1 MKHADTSAAIAQ
13 DRTFADPIDDL
24 PLPYIELDAN
34 GIVVRA
40 NRATLALHP
49 AERGPL
55 VGKLAWDFMAAD
67 EKDPSFASFCSA
79 LESGEEPPAV
89 RRSLYD
95 STGHFRSYE
104 LHRSLVR
111 DCDGKPVGMR
121 LLCVDVTKTSKA
133 YEETHRRLVQLRSV
147 LDSIG
152 EAVIVADAMG
162 FILAMNPAAEALLH
176 GVAAEMKDTPIEQ
189 VLPILGDS
197 DGSKSNR
204 SFTQSLECAWK
215 GSAAAFDCARREFRA
230 EISASPIVDKENGST
245 TGVVFVLR
253 EQ

>member
-1 MKHADTSAAIAQ
+1 MKRADKSAAIAQ
-13 DRTFADPIDDL
+13 DRPLADPIDDL

-79 LESGEEPPAV
+79 LESDGDPPAV

-95 STGHFRSYE
+95 CSGGFRTYE
-104 LHRSLVR
+104 LHRNLVR

-121 LLCVDVTKTSKA
+121 ILCVDVTKTSKA
-133 YEETHRRLVQLRSV
+133 YAETHHHLVQLRSV

-176 GVAAEMKDTPIEQ
+176 GVVVELKGTPIEQ
-189 VLPILGDS
+189 VLPVLG
-197 DGSKSNR
+197 GSAGEESNR

-215 GSAAAFDCARREFRA
+215 GTTTAFDRAHREFRV
-230 EISASPIVDKENGST
+230 EISASPIVEKENGST

-253 EQ
+253 KQ

>member
-1 MKHADTSAAIAQ
+1 MKRQRGKRVKNTLSSAAIAQ
-13 DRTFADPIDDL
+13 DRSFADPIDDL

-55 VGKLAWDFMAAD
+55 VGKLAWDFMAPD
-67 EKDPSFASFCSA
+67 EKDPSYASFCSA
-79 LESGEEPPAV
+79 LESDEEPSAV

-95 STGHFRSYE
+95 HSGHFRIYE
-104 LHRSLVR
+104 LHRNLVR
-111 DCDGKPVGMR
+111 DDNGKPIGMR
-121 LLCVDVTKTSKA
+121 MLCVDVTKTSKA
-133 YEETHRRLVQLRSV
+133 YEETHRRLVLMRSV

-176 GVAAEMKDTPIEQ
+176 GVAAELKDTPIEQ
-189 VLPILGDS
+189 VLPILGGSAGEES
-197 DGSKSNR
+197 DH
-204 SFTQSLECAWK
+204 SFTQS
-215 GSAAAFDCARREFRA
+215 R
-230 EISASPIVDKENGST
+230 
-245 TGVVFVLR
+245 
-253 EQ
+253 

>member
-1 MKHADTSAAIAQ
+1 MKNTPKSAATAQ
-13 DRTFADPIDDL
+13 DRSFADPIDDL

-49 AERGPL
+49 VERGPL

-79 LESGEEPPAV
+79 LESDEEPPAV

-95 STGHFRSYE
+95 RSGHFRIYE

-111 DCDGKPVGMR
+111 DNNGKPVGMR
-121 LLCVDVTKTSKA
+121 MLCVDVTKTSKA

-176 GVAAEMKDTPIEQ
+176 GVAAELKDTPIEQ
-189 VLPILGDS
+189 VLPILGGVAGGDS
-197 DGSKSNR
+197 KH
-204 SFTQSLECAWK
+204 SFTHSLECAWK
-215 GSAAAFDCARREFRA
+215 GTTTAFDHARRAFRVDV
-230 EISASPIVDKENGST
+230 SASPIVDKENGST